1 MTKRDFIDLDEYP
14 RTVITRL
21 VRDALSLKSHGYPRN
36 RPLKDKFVALLFQKP
51 STRTRVS
58 FEVATGLLGGR
69 SLYLGWDQLQLGRG
83 ETIADT
89 ARVLSRYV
97 DAIVARVHHH
107 RDLTA
112 LALHSDKPVV
122 NALSDLLHPCQAL
135 ADAVTIADERGK
147 LSSQKIAYVGDG
159 NNVCNSLIEIC
170 GKLGLN
176 LAVACPPGYRPIS
189 TILKKSS
196 ARAEK
201 MKAHIEVFSDPVR
214 AVRQADVV
222 YTDVFVSMGQE
233 SERMKRMRTFYPKYQ
248 VNRKLM
254 AHAKPDAIF
263 MHCLP
268 AHRGEEV
275 TDEIIDGD
283 QSRVWQ
289 QAENRLHSEAA
300 LLRYLL
306 SKSRGRAKRRSITK
320 TSKRQ
325 GG

>member
-1 MTKRDFIDLDEYP
+1 MTKRDFIDLNGYS
-14 RTVITRL
+14 RTQITRL
-21 VRDALSLKSHGYPRN
+21 INDALKFKSRGYPRDK
-36 RPLKDKFVALLFQKP
+36 PLKERFVALLFQKP

-69 SLYLGWDQLQLGRG
+69 SLYLGWNELQLGRG
-83 ETIADT
+83 ETIGDT

-97 DAIVARVHHH
+97 DAIVARVDRHQ
-107 RDLTA
+107 DLTV

-135 ADAVTIADERGK
+135 ADAMTIAEEKGK
-147 LSSQKIAYVGDG
+147 LSSLRIAYVGDG

-170 GKLGLN
+170 GKLGLD
-176 LAVACPPGYRPIS
+176 LAVACPPGYRPNPI
-189 TILKKSS
+189 ILKKAS
-196 ARAEK
+196 ATAEK
-201 MKAHIEVFSDPVR
+201 MKACIEVFSDPVK

-233 SERMKRMRTFYPKYQ
+233 SERPKRMRAFYPRYE

-275 TDEIIDGD
+275 TDEIIDGN

-306 SKSRGRAKRRSITK
+306 PRRKGRTKR
-320 TSKRQ
+320 
-325 GG
+325 

>member
-1 MTKRDFIDLDEYP
+1 MILTKRDFIDFDGYS
-14 RTVITRL
+14 RTQITRL
-21 VRDALSLKSHGYPRN
+21 INDALKFKSRGYPRDK
-36 RPLKDKFVALLFQKP
+36 PLKERFVALLFQKP

-69 SLYLGWDQLQLGRG
+69 SLYLGWNELQLGRG
-83 ETIADT
+83 ETIGDT
-89 ARVLSRYV
+89 ARVLSGYV
-97 DAIVARVHHH
+97 DAIVARVNHHQ
-107 RDLTA
+107 DLTT
-112 LALHSDKPVV
+112 LALNSGRPVV

-135 ADAVTIADERGK
+135 ADAMTIAEEKGK
-147 LSSQKIAYVGDG
+147 RSSLRIAYVGDG

-170 GKLGLN
+170 GKLGLD
-176 LAVACPPGYRPIS
+176 LAVACPPGYRPNP
-189 TILKKSS
+189 TILKKAS
-196 ARAEK
+196 ATAEK
-201 MKAHIEVFSDPVR
+201 MKARIEVFSDPVK
-214 AVRQADVV
+214 AVRQADAV

-233 SERMKRMRTFYPKYQ
+233 SERPKRMRTFCPRYQ

-275 TDEIIDGD
+275 TDEIIDGS

-300 LLRYLL
+300 LLQYLL
-306 SKSRGRAKRRSITK
+306 PRRRGRVKR
-320 TSKRQ
+320 
-325 GG
+325 

>member
-1 MTKRDFIDLDEYP
+1 MTKRDFIDLDGYS
-14 RTVITRL
+14 RMQITRL
-21 VRDALSLKSHGYPRN
+21 INDALKFKSRGYPRDK
-36 RPLKDKFVALLFQKP
+36 PLKERFVALLFQKP

-69 SLYLGWDQLQLGRG
+69 SLYLGWNELQLGRG
-83 ETIADT
+83 ETIGDT
-89 ARVLSRYV
+89 ARVLSGYV
-97 DAIVARVHHH
+97 DAIVARVNRHQ
-107 RDLTA
+107 DLTT
-112 LALHSDKPVV
+112 LALNSGKPVV

-135 ADAVTIADERGK
+135 ADTMTIAEEKGK
-147 LSSQKIAYVGDG
+147 LSSLRIAYVGDG

-170 GKLGLN
+170 GKLGLD
-176 LAVACPPGYRPIS
+176 LAVACPPGYRPNP
-189 TILKKSS
+189 TILNKASVT
-196 ARAEK
+196 AEK
-201 MKAHIEVFSDPVR
+201 MKAHIKVFSDPVK

-222 YTDVFVSMGQE
+222 YTDVFVSIGQE
-233 SERMKRMRTFYPKYQ
+233 SERPKRMRTFYPRYQ

-254 AHAKPDAIF
+254 VRAKPDAIF

-275 TDEIIDGD
+275 TDEIIDGN

-306 SKSRGRAKRRSITK
+306 PRRRGRVKR
-320 TSKRQ
+320 
-325 GG
+325 